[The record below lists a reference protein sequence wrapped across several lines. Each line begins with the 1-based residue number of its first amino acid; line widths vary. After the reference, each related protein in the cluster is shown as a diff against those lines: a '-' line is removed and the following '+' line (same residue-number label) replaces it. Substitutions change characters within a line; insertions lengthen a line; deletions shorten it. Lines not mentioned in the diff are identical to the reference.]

1 MSNRPTLSVVV
12 THRYWQ
18 GALLLVLLG
27 VAFQR
32 LRQAYPPL
40 DAPLNSDAFW
50 TYLPNAR
57 KLLQAPWSFLTTDP
71 ASYHV
76 APLGY
81 MWPALLGADQAL
93 IQTANG
99 ALFLV
104 SCVLL
109 WDFVRR
115 LGGSLAA
122 FVATGLLIGHPDL
135 INHAPLVLTESVYL
149 FGLMLAL
156 YGALRAA
163 LAPSGTSAG
172 WLGLLTLGLTIT
184 LLSRP
189 VLQYMLA
196 AALVLLFVVANFRL
210 PRLRLDR
217 QQARGF
223 FYALAAALLL
233 PLAFAAKNAVYFD
246 VWGIGTGSGT
256 GLYYGVSPF
265 KNGSEPVYSNFS
277 YDAGVTPWAVMPEI
291 GNQPLDRRADT
302 INRTVALELVKRTT
316 LADNL
321 AFFGLKLKGW
331 LFTATPELH
340 IDSRWRRI
348 RVFEWLT
355 IAAFSAALLYRARR
369 GTPVALPGQPVGQGV
384 KLGVYY
390 LLLLIVLGMAAQLVP
405 VLYNMRY
412 ASYFIEPWLMMLTGL
427 SIGYL
432 VQGDVLLRGRRRW
445 QNWALSSAVL
455 VLLGFLAHHATQYAL
470 RHEAWRLDPYR
481 PGPTAVML
489 PSALFSPPRG
499 DGMALVTDP
508 ASGREVWRFTASPA
522 TLHIDVDTRGAP
534 DVSPDRARDAM
545 WRFRFGLVPA
555 PDHLSRCLKVDV
567 AVAPHHEAI
576 SWYVPPAWLPAQAGA
591 QPRTYLIAGNGA
603 LRPQGQARVSLTFH
617 CPVGSLIDWR
627 GQELLGSTLPL
638 AARALI
644 REGTPIDPYRRS
656 EP

>member
-1 MSNRPTLSVVV
+1 MPRIRPFVPLVN
-12 THRYWQ
+12 
-18 GALLLVLLG
+18 GLLLLALLAT
-27 VAFQR
+27 AFQR
-32 LRQAYPPL
+32 LRKAYPPL

-71 ASYHV
+71 TSYHV
-76 APLGY
+76 APLAY
-81 MWPALLGADQAL
+81 IWPALLEADQGL

-99 ALFLV
+99 ALFLI

-109 WDFVRR
+109 WDAVRR

-135 INHAPLVLTESVYL
+135 IKHAPLVLTESIYL
-149 FGLMLAL
+149 FGMMLAL

-163 LAPSGTSAG
+163 LAPTGARAG

-189 VLQYMLA
+189 VLLYMLA
-196 AALVLLFVVANFRL
+196 TALALLFVAANFRL

-223 FYALAAALLL
+223 CYALAAALVL

-265 KNGSEPVYSNFS
+265 KNGSEPIYSNFS

-291 GNQPLDRRADT
+291 GDQPLDRRADT

-331 LFTATPELH
+331 LLTATPELH
-340 IDSRWRRI
+340 IDSRWRLI

-355 IAAFSAALLYRARR
+355 IATFSGALLYRVLRR
-369 GTPVALPGQPVGQGV
+369 MPVALPGLPVEPHL
-384 KLGVYY
+384 KLGAYY
-390 LLLLIVLGMAAQLVP
+390 LLLLIVLGMAVQLMP

-432 VQGDVLLRGRRRW
+432 IQGDVLRRGPQRW
-445 QNWALSSAVL
+445 LNYVVRTAV
-455 VLLGFLAHHATQYAL
+455 VALLGFAAYHATRYAL
-470 RHEAWRLDPYR
+470 RHEVWRIDPYR
-481 PGPTAVML
+481 PGPTAVVL
-489 PSALFSPPRG
+489 PSSLFSPPRG
-499 DGMALVTDP
+499 EGMALVSDP
-508 ASGREVWRFTASPA
+508 ASGRNVWRFTASPA
-522 TLHIDVDTRGAP
+522 TLHIDVDTRSAP
-534 DVSPDRARDAM
+534 DISPDRTRDAM

-555 PDHLSRCLKVDV
+555 PDHLSRRLKVDV
-567 AVAPHHEAI
+567 AVAPHHDAI
-576 SWYVPPAWLPAQAGA
+576 SWYVAPAWIRA
-591 QPRTYLIAGNGA
+591 QPDAEPHTYLIAGNGA
-603 LRPQGQARVSLTFH
+603 LRPKGQARLSLTFH
-617 CPVGSLIDWR
+617 YPVGSLLDWR

-644 REGTPIDPYRRS
+644 REGTPINPYRRS